1 MTHRDTRILVVLVLA
16 LGSLSTG
23 TAQVPEEIKQI
34 NQAVFKILL
43 RELPR
48 RLQCEEG
55 VCTSGNPNGEY
66 DRLRRNGTP
75 IYDCTT
81 QYSNCEVL
89 KLVRGS
95 RWKSNSY
102 QERIL
107 VDITQLAKVIARQH
121 EQVLAALQ
129 RASDRMDSQP
139 QGGQNATSQLLAEL
153 DTLRGRQAASA
164 ALQVVQFFLFIG
176 HLLTLATIYVVKQ
189 CRMHRERL
197 AEEEV
202 KLIEQKLQERKTK
215 RRVAAAKAKAAPGP
229 SQE

>member
-1 MTHRDTRILVVLVLA
+1 MTRRDTRILVVLVLA

-23 TAQVPEEIKQI
+23 TAQDDHPIYQI
-34 NQAVFKILL
+34 QL
-43 RELPR
+43 REFPR

-55 VCTSGNPNGEY
+55 SCTSGYPNEKYNGLY
-66 DRLRRNGTP
+66 RNGTP
-75 IYDCTT
+75 FCDSTT
-81 QYSNCEVL
+81 QYSNCDVL
-89 KLVRGS
+89 KLVHRSGWMNK
-95 RWKSNSY
+95 RY

-176 HLLTLATIYVVKQ
+176 YLLTLATIYVVKQ

-202 KLIEQKLQERKTK
+202 ELIEQKLQERKAK

>member
-1 MTHRDTRILVVLVLA
+1 MTRRDTRILVVLVLA

-23 TAQVPEEIKQI
+23 TAQDDHLIYQ
-34 NQAVFKILL
+34 NQL

-48 RLQCEEG
+48 QLQCEEG
-55 VCTSGNPNGEY
+55 SCTSGYPNGEY
-66 DRLRRNGTP
+66 NGLYRNGTP
-75 IYDCTT
+75 FCDSTT
-81 QYSNCEVL
+81 QYSNCDVL
-89 KLVRGS
+89 KLVHRNGWMNG
-95 RWKSNSY
+95 RY

-107 VDITQLAKVIARQH
+107 VDITKLAKVIARQH

-164 ALQVVQFFLFIG
+164 ALQVVKFFLFIG
-176 HLLTLATIYVVKQ
+176 YLLTLATIYVVKQ

-202 KLIEQKLQERKTK
+202 ELIKQKLQERKAK

>member
-23 TAQVPEEIKQI
+23 TAQVPKQLKQI
-34 NQAVFKILL
+34 NQAVFKIQL

-55 VCTSGNPNGEY
+55 VCTSGYPNDEY
-66 DRLRRNGTP
+66 DGLRRDGTP
-75 IYDCTT
+75 TYDCTT

-107 VDITQLAKVIARQH
+107 VDITQLAKVITRQH
-121 EQVLAALQ
+121 EQVLAAIREL
-129 RASDRMDSQP
+129 DLQP

-176 HLLTLATIYVVKQ
+176 YLLTLATIYVVKQ

-202 KLIEQKLQERKTK
+202 ELIEQ
-215 RRVAAAKAKAAPGP
+215 
-229 SQE
+229 